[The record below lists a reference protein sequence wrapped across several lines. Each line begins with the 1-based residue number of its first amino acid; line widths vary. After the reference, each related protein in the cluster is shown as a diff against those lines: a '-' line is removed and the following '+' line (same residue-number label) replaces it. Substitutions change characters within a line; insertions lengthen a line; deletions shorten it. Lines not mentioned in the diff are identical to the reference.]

1 MVRIIFIG
9 WGVQNSEI
17 IKVDREATAPLK
29 SRASL
34 IKAKENLQPPL
45 YRHHRC
51 AITIF
56 TERRIL
62 IAALPIAGFQFFE
75 NG

>member
-29 SRASL
+29 GRVSL
-34 IKAKENLQPPL
+34 IKAKDNFQKPP
-45 YRHHRC
+45 Y
-51 AITIF
+51 IVTIV
-56 TERRIL
+56 
-62 IAALPIAGFQFFE
+62 AP
-75 NG
+75 